1 MSIDIHG
8 VLAPGF
14 EPVRAVFEENF
25 AARGELGAAFALIRQ
40 GEVLCDLRAGWAD
53 RARTRP
59 WTGETL
65 VPVFSSGKAVTALVM
80 AWLVDQGRLN
90 YDAPVSA
97 LWPEFAAHGK
107 GEVTLAQA
115 LSHQAGVPGPVSGID
130 PADWFDRDRM
140 EAHFAAMA
148 PMWTPGDGS
157 GYHPLSFGV
166 LADAIA
172 RRADVEH
179 RSVGAILRELIAGPR
194 GIDCHIGLPEDQHH
208 RAAEHVLPP
217 RAPDLGT
224 ITPET
229 RAAFL
234 NSGASP
240 GRKGAAAWRSAEL
253 PAANA
258 HATAF
263 ALARLMA
270 PFACDGR
277 LDGEAFLGAA
287 TLTAALK
294 PRTAGPDRVLPFDL
308 SFAAGVMINR
318 RLGVFGPEPRAVG
331 HYGFGGSCVFAD
343 PVRGVSGAYVMNRQ
357 MDVLVGDARAQ
368 ALIDA
373 AYGCLGR

>member
-1 MSIDIHG
+1 MSINIHG
-8 VLAPGF
+8 ALAPGF
-14 EPVRAVFEENF
+14 EPVRAAFEENF
-25 AARGELGAAFALIRQ
+25 AQRGELGAAFALIRN
-40 GEVLCDLRAGWAD
+40 GEVLCDLHAGWAD
-53 RARTRP
+53 RARTRT
-59 WTGETL
+59 WGDDTL

-80 AWLVDQGRLN
+80 AWLVDQGRLD
-90 YDAPVSA
+90 YEAPVSA
-97 LWPEFAAHGK
+97 LWPDFAAEGK
-107 GEVTLAQA
+107 GAVTIAQA
-115 LSHQAGVPGPVSGID
+115 LSHQAGLPGPVDGIE
-130 PADWFDRDRM
+130 PADWFDRDKM

-172 RRADVEH
+172 RRADTNG
-179 RSVGAILRELIAGPR
+179 RSVGGILREAIAGPR
-194 GIDCHIGLPEDQHH
+194 GIDCHIGLPEDQHA

-234 NSGASP
+234 NPGSSP
-240 GRKGAAAWRSAEL
+240 GRRGAAAWRSAEL

-258 HATAF
+258 HATALS
-263 ALARLMA
+263 LARLMA
-270 PFACDGR
+270 PFACEGR
-277 LDGEAFLGAA
+277 LDDEAFLGREA
-287 TLTAALK
+287 LEAALK

-318 RLGVFGPEPRAVG
+318 DSAAFGPEPRAVG

-343 PVRGVSGAYVMNRQ
+343 PERGLSGAYVMNRQ
-357 MDVLVGDARAQ
+357 MDVLVGDDRAK
-368 ALIDA
+368 ALIEA
-373 AYGCLGR
+373 AYACL

>member
-1 MSIDIHG
+1 MSIEIHG

-25 AARGELGAAFALIRQ
+25 AARGELGAAFALIRD
-40 GEVLCDLRAGWAD
+40 GEILCDLRAGWAD

-59 WTGETL
+59 WADDTL

-80 AWLVDQGRLN
+80 AWLADQGHLD

-107 GEVTLAQA
+107 GGVTIAQA
-115 LSHQAGVPGPVSGID
+115 LSHQAGVPGPVEGIE
-130 PADWFDRDRM
+130 PADWFDRDKL

-148 PMWTPGDGS
+148 PLWTPGNGS

-172 RRADVEH
+172 RRADTNG
-179 RSVGAILRELIAGPR
+179 RSVGGILREVIAGPR
-194 GIDCHIGLPEDQHH
+194 GIDCHIGLPESEHG

-217 RAPDLGT
+217 RAPDLGI
-224 ITPET
+224 ITPEKQ
-229 RAAFL
+229 AAFL
-234 NSGASP
+234 NPGSSP
-240 GRKGAAAWRSAEL
+240 GRRGAAAWRSAEL

-258 HATAF
+258 HANAI

-270 PFACDGR
+270 PFACEGR
-277 LDGEAFLGAA
+277 LDGEAFLGGAA
-287 TLTAALK
+287 LTAALK

-318 RLGVFGPEPRAVG
+318 DSAAFGPEPRTVG

-343 PVRGVSGAYVMNRQ
+343 PVRGLSGAYVMNRQ

-368 ALIDA
+368 ALIEA
-373 AYGCLGR
+373 TYRCQ

>member
-1 MSIDIHG
+1 MSIEIHG
-8 VLAPGF
+8 ALAPGF
-14 EPVRAVFEENF
+14 EPVRAAFEENF
-25 AARGELGAAFALIRQ
+25 AQRSELGAAFALIRD
-40 GEVLCDLRAGWAD
+40 GEVLCDLHAGWAD
-53 RARTRP
+53 RARTRA
-59 WTGETL
+59 WGDDTL

-80 AWLVDQGRLN
+80 AWLVDQGRID
-90 YDAPVSA
+90 YEAPVSA
-97 LWPEFAAHGK
+97 LWPDFAAEGK
-107 GEVTLAQA
+107 GAVTIAQA
-115 LSHQAGVPGPVSGID
+115 LSHQAGLPGPVDGIE
-130 PADWFDRDRM
+130 PADWFDREKM

-172 RRADVEH
+172 RRADTNG
-179 RSVGAILRELIAGPR
+179 RSVGGILREVIAGPR
-194 GIDCHIGLPEDQHH
+194 GIDCHIGLPEDQHA

-234 NSGASP
+234 NPGSSP
-240 GRKGAAAWRSAEL
+240 GRRGAAAWRSAEL

-258 HATAF
+258 HANALS
-263 ALARLMA
+263 LARLMA
-270 PFACDGR
+270 PFACEGR
-277 LDGEAFLGAA
+277 LDGEAFLGRKA
-287 TLTAALK
+287 LEAALK

-318 RLGVFGPEPRAVG
+318 GSAAFGPEPRAVG

-343 PVRGVSGAYVMNRQ
+343 PVRGLSGAYVMNRQ
-357 MDVLVGDARAQ
+357 MDVLVGDDRAK
-368 ALIDA
+368 ALIEA
-373 AYGCLGR
+373 AYACL

>member
-1 MSIDIHG
+1 MSIEIHG

-25 AARGELGAAFALIRQ
+25 AARGELGAAFALIRD
-40 GEVLCDLRAGWAD
+40 GEVLCDLHAGWAD
-53 RARTRP
+53 RARTRAWAP
-59 WTGETL
+59 DTL

-80 AWLVDQGRLN
+80 AWLADQGRIE

-107 GEVTLAQA
+107 GGVTIAQA
-115 LSHQAGVPGPVSGID
+115 LSHQAGVPGPVDGIE
-130 PADWFDRDRM
+130 PADWFDRDTM
-140 EAHFAAMA
+140 EAHFAAMV

-172 RRADVEH
+172 RRADTNG
-179 RSVGAILRELIAGPR
+179 RSVGAILREVIAGPR
-194 GIDCHIGLPEDQHH
+194 GIDCHIGLPDAEHA

-229 RAAFL
+229 KAAFL
-234 NSGASP
+234 NPGSSP

-258 HATAF
+258 HANALS
-263 ALARLMA
+263 LARLMA

-277 LDGEAFLGAA
+277 LDGEAFLSAA
-287 TLTAALK
+287 TLAAALK

-308 SFAAGVMINR
+308 SYAAGVMINR
-318 RLGVFGPEPRAVG
+318 GSAAFGPEPRAVG
-331 HYGFGGSCVFAD
+331 QYGFGGSCAFAD
-343 PVRGVSGAYVMNRQ
+343 PVHGLSGAYVMNRQ

-368 ALIDA
+368 ALIEA
-373 AYGCLGR
+373 AYACL

>member
-1 MSIDIHG
+1 MSIEIHG
-8 VLAPGF
+8 ALAPGF

-25 AARGELGAAFALIRQ
+25 ATRGELGAAFALIRN

-59 WTGETL
+59 WAPDTL

-80 AWLVDQGRLN
+80 AWLVDQGRLD

-97 LWPEFAAHGK
+97 LWPDFAAEGK
-107 GEVTLAQA
+107 GDVTIAQA
-115 LSHQAGVPGPVSGID
+115 LSHQAGLPGPVAGIE
-130 PADWFDRDRM
+130 PADWFDRGRM
-140 EAHFAAMA
+140 EAHFAAMV
-148 PMWTPGDGS
+148 PLWTPGDGS

-172 RRADVEH
+172 RRADTNG
-179 RSVGAILRELIAGPR
+179 RSVGGILREMVAGPR
-194 GIDCHIGLPEDQHH
+194 GIDCHIGLPEAEHA
-208 RAAEHVLPP
+208 RAAEHVLPA
-217 RAPDLGT
+217 RAPNLGT
-224 ITPET
+224 ITPEKQ
-229 RAAFL
+229 AAFL
-234 NSGASP
+234 NPGSSP

-258 HATAF
+258 HATALS
-263 ALARLMA
+263 LARLMA
-270 PFACDGR
+270 PFACEGR
-277 LDGEAFLGAA
+277 LDGEAFLGHD
-287 TLTAALK
+287 TLAAALK
-294 PRTAGPDRVLPFDL
+294 PRAAGPDRVLPFDL

-318 RLGVFGPEPRAVG
+318 ASGAFGPEPRTVG

-343 PVRGVSGAYVMNRQ
+343 PVRGLSGAYVMNRQ

-373 AYGCLGR
+373 SYRCL

>member
-1 MSIDIHG
+1 MSIKIHG

-14 EPVRAVFEENF
+14 EPGRAVFEENF
-25 AARGELGAAFALIRQ
+25 AARSELGAAFALIRD
-40 GEVLCDLRAGWAD
+40 GEVLCDLHAGWAD

-59 WTGETL
+59 WAPDTL

-80 AWLVDQGRLN
+80 AWLADQGRID
-90 YDAPVSA
+90 YEAPVSA
-97 LWPEFAAHGK
+97 LWPEFAAEGK
-107 GEVTLAQA
+107 GAVTIAQA
-115 LSHQAGVPGPVSGID
+115 LSHQAGLPGPVEGIE
-130 PADWFDRDRM
+130 PADWFDRDKM

-172 RRADVEH
+172 RRADTNG
-179 RSVGAILRELIAGPR
+179 RSVGGILREVIAGPR
-194 GIDCHIGLPEDQHH
+194 GIDCHIGLPEDQHA

-229 RAAFL
+229 KAAFL
-234 NSGASP
+234 NPGSSP
-240 GRKGAAAWRSAEL
+240 GRRGAAAWRSAEL

-258 HATAF
+258 HANALS
-263 ALARLMA
+263 LARLMA
-270 PFACDGR
+270 PFACEGR
-277 LDGEAFLGAA
+277 LDGEAFLGREA
-287 TLTAALK
+287 LEAALK

-318 RLGVFGPEPRAVG
+318 GSAAFGPEPRAVG

-343 PVRGVSGAYVMNRQ
+343 PVRGLSGAYVMNRQ
-357 MDVLVGDARAQ
+357 MDVLVGDDRAK
-368 ALIDA
+368 ALIEA
-373 AYGCLGR
+373 VYRCL

>member
-8 VLAPGF
+8 ALASGF

-25 AARGELGAAFALIRQ
+25 AARGELGAAFALIRN
-40 GEVLCDLRAGWAD
+40 GEVLCDLHAGWAD
-53 RARTRP
+53 RTRTRP
-59 WTGETL
+59 WAPDTL

-80 AWLVDQGRLN
+80 AWLVDQGRLE

-97 LWPEFAAHGK
+97 LWPDFAAEGK
-107 GEVTLAQA
+107 GAVTIAHA
-115 LSHQAGVPGPVSGID
+115 LSHQAGVPGPVAGIE

-140 EAHFAAMA
+140 EAHFAAMV
-148 PMWTPGDGS
+148 PLWTPGDGS

-172 RRADVEH
+172 RRSDANG
-179 RSVGAILRELIAGPR
+179 RSVGGILREVIAGPR
-194 GIDCHIGLPEDQHH
+194 GIDCHIGLPEAEHT

-217 RAPDLGT
+217 RAPNLGT
-224 ITPET
+224 ITPEKQ
-229 RAAFL
+229 AAFL
-234 NSGASP
+234 NPGSSP
-240 GRKGAAAWRSAEL
+240 GRRGAAAWRSAEL

-258 HATAF
+258 HANAL

-270 PFACDGR
+270 PFACDGK
-277 LDGEAFLGAA
+277 LDGEAFLGRDALA
-287 TLTAALK
+287 DALK

-318 RLGVFGPEPRAVG
+318 DSSAFGPEPHAVG

-343 PVRGVSGAYVMNRQ
+343 PVRGLSGAYVMNRQ

-368 ALIDA
+368 ALIEA
-373 AYGCLGR
+373 AYRCL

>member
-1 MSIDIHG
+1 MSINIHG
-8 VLAPGF
+8 ALAPGF
-14 EPVRAVFEENF
+14 EPVRAAFEENF
-25 AARGELGAAFALIRQ
+25 AQRSELGAAFALIRD
-40 GEVLCDLRAGWAD
+40 GEVLCDLHAGWAD
-53 RARTRP
+53 RARTRA
-59 WTGETL
+59 WGNDTL

-80 AWLVDQGRLN
+80 AWLVDQGRLD
-90 YDAPVSA
+90 YEAPVSA
-97 LWPEFAAHGK
+97 LWPDFAAEGK
-107 GEVTLAQA
+107 GAVTIAQA
-115 LSHQAGVPGPVSGID
+115 LSHQAGLPGPVDGIE
-130 PADWFDRDRM
+130 PADWFDREKM

-172 RRADVEH
+172 RRADTNG
-179 RSVGAILRELIAGPR
+179 RSVGGILREVIAGPR
-194 GIDCHIGLPEDQHH
+194 RIDCHIGLPEHQHA

-234 NSGASP
+234 NPGSSP
-240 GRKGAAAWRSAEL
+240 GRRGAAAWRSAEL

-258 HATAF
+258 HATALS
-263 ALARLMA
+263 LARLMA
-270 PFACDGR
+270 PFACEGR
-277 LDGEAFLGAA
+277 LDDEAFLGREA
-287 TLTAALK
+287 LEAALK

-318 RLGVFGPEPRAVG
+318 DSAAFGPEPRAVG

-343 PVRGVSGAYVMNRQ
+343 PERGLSGAYVMNRQ
-357 MDVLVGDARAQ
+357 MDVLVGDDRAK
-368 ALIDA
+368 ALIEA
-373 AYGCLGR
+373 AYACL